1 MEVESRIERLAD
13 LVRGAQRIVAFT
25 GAGISTESGI
35 PDFRSPGGVWTRYD
49 PEDFTFPRF
58 LETPERRKR
67 YWQFSREAYN
77 GIRNARPNPGHTAL
91 AEMARTGRLRCVITQ
106 NVDGLHQMGGVPADR
121 VIEVHGTS
129 RWVGCL
135 ECGAAFPRDEIQAR
149 LEAGEQVPD
158 CVKCGGLLK
167 PRTVAFGQAM
177 PERETALAFEE
188 ARACD
193 LMLSIGSSLV
203 VYPAAAVPRAAKE
216 AGATL
221 VIINMTPTQMDHL
234 ADLVIHAKSGEILP
248 PLVERLAT
256 GPRA

>member
-1 MEVESRIERLAD
+1 MEFEAQVDRLTD
-13 LVRGAQRIVAFT
+13 LVHRSQRIVAFT

-35 PDFRSPGGVWTRYD
+35 PDFRSPGGVWTRYN
-49 PEDFTFPRF
+49 PEDFTYPDY
-58 LETPERRKR
+58 LETHERRRK

-77 GIRNARPNPGHTAL
+77 GIRDAQPNAGHVAL
-91 AEMARTGRLRCVITQ
+91 AALARKGKLRCVITQ
-106 NVDGLHQMGGVPADR
+106 NIDGLHQMGGMPADR
-121 VIEVHGTS
+121 VIEIHGTS

-135 ECGAAFPRDEIQAR
+135 QCGSTFPRDEIQAR
-149 LEAGEQVPD
+149 LEAGEEVPD
-158 CVKCGGLLK
+158 CVKCSGLLK
-167 PRTVAFGQAM
+167 PRSISFGQAM

-203 VYPAAAVPRAAKE
+203 VYPAAAVPQAAKE

-221 VIINMTPTQMDHL
+221 VIINMTATQMDHL
-234 ADLVIHAKSGEILP
+234 ADLVIRAKSGEVLP
-248 PLVERLAT
+248 PLVERLAA